1 MQNKPAASM
10 EEILKNMKNFRKRL
24 KMTQAEMA
32 KLLGVSQATISYWE
46 SEKKDMGLDDAIRV
60 TQILGIEI
68 FDKQNYFKSFK

>member
-46 SEKKDMGLDDAIRV
+46 SGKKDMGLDDAIRV
-60 TQILGIEI
+60 TKILGIEI

>member
-1 MQNKPAASM
+1 
-10 EEILKNMKNFRKRL
+10 
-24 KMTQAEMA
+24 MTQAEMA